1 LVDKPQ
7 IISVSRHL
15 FDHFD
20 QLVRGAAMKN
30 SAARGEVTGKAG
42 TSGGLMTQR
51 AVAEFFG
58 GVSIMIIW
66 RWRHDPAM
74 AFPEGIEINGR
85 RYFRQAEILDY
96 RPPSSSPPIARPK
109 NKPGKPKSWRTDCS
123 HLESKQAIRA
133 GSGQAELV
141 DAGPVHSKFAR
152 GLVGKPDQQGPKKR

>member
-1 LVDKPQ
+1 MISRDGVNEPTKINSTPLVDKLQ
-7 IISVSRHL
+7 IVLVPRHL
-15 FDHFD
+15 FD
-20 QLVRGAAMKN
+20 LVRGTPMKN

-58 GVSIMIIW
+58 GVSIMTIW

-96 RPPSSSPPIARPK
+96 RPPSSSPPIAQSKSRPR
-109 NKPGKPKSWRTDCS
+109 KPKS
-123 HLESKQAIRA
+123 
-133 GSGQAELV
+133 
-141 DAGPVHSKFAR
+141 
-152 GLVGKPDQQGPKKR
+152 